1 MSSSRDDRYYAVGK
15 PRRTPPVGDSNA
27 FFPTGQGGRTVLPP
41 LSSAFPTSH
50 FPATSGYH
58 QYAQPRSTQGRY
70 DYNPA
75 IYSQWNN
82 APPPVPQSF
91 TYYDNNDPRYGA
103 QPSYAPYPS
112 RTSTPIPDM
121 TDSRR
126 LAPLHT
132 AGRDERW
139 NPAPYPTP
147 GHIPASSH
155 NVRSPTASY
164 PNQYEAYAVDPT
176 HAYPYGQMP
185 LSHASMNPHH
195 PPQPRSTSPYRG
207 SGEGASQA
215 YTPPPVS
222 PTTDEPMIKKKRKR
236 ADAQQLKVLN
246 DVYNRTAFPSTEE
259 RMSLA
264 KQLDMSPR
272 SVQIWFQ
279 NKRQSMRQT
288 NRQSSSL
295 APSSHQ
301 PFSMPSHE
309 MDDLPAGAG
318 YLSSSAALA
327 GSSYPMGRTSPD
339 VARSMHSTSPSVT
352 HRRPRSAEETDPRI
366 WSAGGRSH

>member
-1 MSSSRDDRYYAVGK
+1 MHFFQRDRVGEQCSLLFLQLFQPHIFQL
-15 PRRTPPVGDSNA
+15 PRDTIN
-27 FFPTGQGGRTVLPP
+27 T
-41 LSSAFPTSH
+41 LSHDQLKVDT
-50 FPATSGYH
+50 TII
-58 QYAQPRSTQGRY
+58 PRSIVNGIMPVSPPCGFILIKLLQIHGAS
-70 DYNPA
+70 DYNGA
-75 IYSQWNN
+75 T
-82 APPPVPQSF
+82 APPVPQSF

-103 QPSYAPYPS
+103 QPS
-112 RTSTPIPDM
+112 
-121 TDSRR
+121 